1 MLNTKNL
8 YVASFWSVP
17 YAAGAGRRG
26 SGGRHGG
33 ELRRKEKA
41 EKAKG
46 IEFLQAASVIFSACC
61 GLVCAFFFQNSG
73 GALSYCW

>member
-41 EKAKG
+41 EKAKAEAEKPKTLMG
-46 IEFLQAASVIFSACC
+46 LSAAKAD
-61 GLVCAFFFQNSG
+61 
-73 GALSYCW
+73 